1 MATGVLNSSNTEI
14 KCLRNNDLD
23 EIINLTNK
31 EEQIKRFYYSDNLDA
46 LNNLSLDDNV
56 VGKVELI
63 YIDPPYNTGFTYQ
76 TRDLVNAYN
85 DKFSIEDYVAFMKKR
100 LILLYKL
107 LSPSGSIYVQLDSNM
122 LFHIKILMD
131 EIFGTNHFKGLIT
144 RKKCKNKNNTTKNY
158 GNISD
163 YILFYTKSNSSTWH
177 RPYAPWPEDKITKEY
192 PFIEKNTGR
201 RYKRVPIHAPGIRK
215 GCTGGEWHGM
225 LPPKG
230 KHWQYKP
237 ETLEEMD
244 ARGEIYWSSN
254 GNPRRKVYFDES
266 KGIPVQDIWL
276 DYLDIDNQNTLQT
289 GYPTEK
295 NIDMIKRI
303 ISASSNKGDIVLDC
317 FAGSGTTMIAA
328 DELNR
333 QWIGIDISEES
344 LKTVLRRLFIGSKPL
359 GDYKTHKKRND
370 PELFDYKQAF
380 GVEQTYK
387 ITDFDIFSYKSQ
399 ENFIR
404 QLLNEYTRTN
414 K

>member
-192 PFIEKNTGR
+192 PFIEKIRGDDIREFLSMRQAFVKAVRAENGMVCCHLKESIGNISP
-201 RYKRVPIHAPGIRK
+201 KRLK
-215 GCTGGEWHGM
+215 KWMLGGKYIGLLM
-225 LPPKG
+225 A
-230 KHWQYKP
+230 
-237 ETLEEMD
+237 TLEEKSILTK
-244 ARGEIYWSSN
+244 AREFLCKI
-254 GNPRRKVYFDES
+254 
-266 KGIPVQDIWL
+266 
-276 DYLDIDNQNTLQT
+276 
-289 GYPTEK
+289 
-295 NIDMIKRI
+295 
-303 ISASSNKGDIVLDC
+303 
-317 FAGSGTTMIAA
+317 
-328 DELNR
+328 
-333 QWIGIDISEES
+333 
-344 LKTVLRRLFIGSKPL
+344 
-359 GDYKTHKKRND
+359 
-370 PELFDYKQAF
+370 F
-380 GVEQTYK
+380 G
-387 ITDFDIFSYKSQ
+387 
-399 ENFIR
+399 
-404 QLLNEYTRTN
+404 
-414 K
+414 

>member
-1 MATGVLNSSNTEI
+1 
-14 KCLRNNDLD
+14 
-23 EIINLTNK
+23 
-31 EEQIKRFYYSDNLDA
+31 
-46 LNNLSLDDNV
+46 
-56 VGKVELI
+56 
-63 YIDPPYNTGFTYQ
+63 
-76 TRDLVNAYN
+76 
-85 DKFSIEDYVAFMKKR
+85 
-100 LILLYKL
+100 
-107 LSPSGSIYVQLDSNM
+107 
-122 LFHIKILMD
+122 
-131 EIFGTNHFKGLIT
+131 
-144 RKKCKNKNNTTKNY
+144 
-158 GNISD
+158 
-163 YILFYTKSNSSTWH
+163 
-177 RPYAPWPEDKITKEY
+177 
-192 PFIEKNTGR
+192 
-201 RYKRVPIHAPGIRK
+201 
-215 GCTGGEWHGM
+215 
-225 LPPKG
+225 
-230 KHWQYKP
+230 
-237 ETLEEMD
+237 MD

-380 GVEQTYK
+380 GMEQTYK